1 MSVATVAQKVP
12 DLEEHR
18 PPCPACGVPMW
29 LIEIAHTSTRPPK
42 TMLTFECKACDA
54 KAVIPPLD

>member
-1 MSVATVAQKVP
+1 MSVAAVAQKVP

-18 PPCPACGVPMW
+18 PPCPTCGVPMW
-29 LIEIAHTSTRPPK
+29 LIEIEHTSSRPPK

-54 KAVIPPLD
+54 TAVIPPLD

>member
-1 MSVATVAQKVP
+1 MSVAPVAQKVP

-18 PPCPACGVPMW
+18 PPCPTCGVPMW
-29 LIEIAHTSTRPPK
+29 LIEIEHTSSRPPK

>member
-18 PPCPACGVPMW
+18 PLCPTCGVPLW
-29 LIEIAHTSTRPPK
+29 LIEIEHTSSRPPK